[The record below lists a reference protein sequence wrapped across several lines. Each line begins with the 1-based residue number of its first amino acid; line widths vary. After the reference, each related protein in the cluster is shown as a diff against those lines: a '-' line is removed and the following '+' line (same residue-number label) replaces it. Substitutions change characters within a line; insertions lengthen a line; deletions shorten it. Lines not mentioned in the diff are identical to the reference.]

1 MGRGFFLLFGAHASW
16 HGDCCAGITMP
27 IPTLSPHTVRSRV
40 LSRALL
46 DRDLDPLPFDLR
58 ISDPGER
65 GGALRTMYVAA
76 IGGDFDDDDPRW
88 RRGRRA
94 KRTRFRA

>member
-1 MGRGFFLLFGAHASW
+1 MS
-16 HGDCCAGITMP
+16 

-46 DRDLDPLPFDLR
+46 DRDLDPLPFDR
-58 ISDPGER
+58 RAAEPGDR
-65 GGALRTMYVAA
+65 GGPLQAMYLAA

-88 RRGRRA
+88 RRGRRT

>member
-1 MGRGFFLLFGAHASW
+1 MSY
-16 HGDCCAGITMP
+16 
-27 IPTLSPHTVRSRV
+27 PTLSVHTVRSRV

-46 DRDLDPLPFDLR
+46 DRDLDPLTLAAGPA
-58 ISDPGER
+58 DPR
-65 GGALRTMYVAA
+65 GSGALESVYRAA

-94 KRTRFRA
+94 RRPRFRA

>member
-1 MGRGFFLLFGAHASW
+1 
-16 HGDCCAGITMP
+16 MP
-27 IPTLSPHTVRSRV
+27 LPILSPHTVRSRV

-46 DRDLDPLPFDLR
+46 DRDLDPLTFDLR
-58 ISDPGER
+58 PMEQADR
-65 GGALRTMYVAA
+65 GAALRSLYVAA

-94 KRTRFRA
+94 KRPRYRA